1 MELSVNERGTIELK
15 EVYNPIKLI
24 SDEKEEL
31 IVCMRDSGFEI
42 MYQGKNYS
50 LKENELKEMRNF
62 KNVKSNKDTIEEL
75 NTIYGDCSIDESANF
90 QVASN

>member
-50 LKENELKEMRNF
+50 LKENELKE
-62 KNVKSNKDTIEEL
+62 KHLSL
-75 NTIYGDCSIDESANF
+75 
-90 QVASN
+90 

>member
-1 MELSVNERGTIELK
+1 MKLSVNERGTIELK

-42 MYQGKNYS
+42 MYQGKKYS
-50 LKENELKEMRNF
+50 LNENELREMNNF
-62 KNVKSNKDTIEEL
+62 KNVKSSNDTIEEL
-75 NTIYGDCSIDESANF
+75 HTNYGDCSKDETATF